1 MDYEYH
7 GALRDISNEHMPMP
21 STSRPEME
29 WDLLMRDLDMDLIPD
44 AMTIDPKDLAISNDN
59 GPAAQ
64 HSLAACAVPV
74 NDHAIHPSDQV
85 QDSSQKQ
92 PASSRALESKATAS
106 VDQLQAQINQLRE
119 MVAQLAEEKQS
130 RPHPVQPRKQ
140 SLDSTRADSLFSR
153 GGLSGANNTTVN
165 AGDTTELHEL
175 SRNVDVEP
183 QPEDSPIYSR
193 RGSASTISSIPSKR
207 GYSYQNQRIP
217 GGYPCAQCELAF
229 DIPSQLKHHERKHM
243 AKDDRPFPCSQCSE
257 KFLFPKD
264 LARHKERIHG
274 ITNTVSQ
281 SNASSAS
288 INLDD
293 DDSRSS
299 STEEHYYSKQNW
311 QSRVSTVRRH
321 ESLWQ
326 QRDSRSGISKR
337 KQHSSAMLA
346 SNHHLVNDVLNATIP
361 ETEAINTTSTS
372 HVNAIRG
379 LQIQIDLQQQT
390 IDKLEVKLARA
401 EQQAE
406 AWLEERNAFA
416 KVLQRTGGSVAPRPG
431 LFFEQKNKR
440 LPSLAERAKGWLGAI
455 DKMLST
461 NSTGRRSPE
470 DAQTGK
476 ALEHISSALDRL
488 DLRDVHI

>member
-29 WDLLMRDLDMDLIPD
+29 WDLLMRDLEMDLTAD
-44 AMTIDPKDLAISNDN
+44 AMTIDPKDLEISNDKD
-59 GPAAQ
+59 PAAQ
-64 HSLAACAVPV
+64 DSLAACAMSL
-74 NDHAIHPSDQV
+74 NDQGNPPSGHLHDL
-85 QDSSQKQ
+85 SSKQ
-92 PASSRALESKATAS
+92 PAPSPAHEAKATAS

-130 RPHPVQPRKQ
+130 RPHAVQPRKQ
-140 SLDSTRADSLFSR
+140 SLDSSRADSLFSR
-153 GGLSGANNTTVN
+153 GGLSITSNATVN
-165 AGDTTELHEL
+165 AGDTTESYEP

-207 GYSYQNQRIP
+207 GQRIP

-281 SNASSAS
+281 SSASSAS

-326 QRDSRSGISKR
+326 QRDSRSGITKR

-346 SNHHLVNDVLNATIP
+346 SNHILANDVLNATIP

-455 DKMLST
+455 DKMLSAS
-461 NSTGRRSPE
+461 STGRRSPE

-488 DLRDVHI
+488 DLRDVHIYY